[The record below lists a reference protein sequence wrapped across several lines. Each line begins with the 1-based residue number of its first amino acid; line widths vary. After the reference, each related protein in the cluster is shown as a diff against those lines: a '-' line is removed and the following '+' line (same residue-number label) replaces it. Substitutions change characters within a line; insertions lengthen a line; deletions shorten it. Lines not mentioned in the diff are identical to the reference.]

1 MATDPKF
8 DAIYE
13 QIASRAVAGNQS
25 KFDTSAFLAQYRN
38 NQQPG
43 AYKPTDVPKSGWSL
57 GQSLID
63 ILSASSSY
71 VAGVGKQ
78 AGEGVSAISRGD
90 ILGGAAR
97 LNPIG
102 LAVGGVTEG
111 VNQRRSWSDN
121 LKDLGVGEGPAS
133 GWGLAL
139 DIALDPLWLV
149 PGGAIAAGIKGT
161 TRGAVSA
168 AGATRAGVTYSK
180 EAFEEASK
188 RLTQARTVDGKT
200 VLPNTEQTVKALSP
214 MRATQA
220 DITADLF
227 PATGI
232 KGTTFSGTGARN
244 LYEGIRQGNIENYA
258 EWAALRRVDKAA
270 KAVRKDTKKGS
281 TTATEKFQNKFNIDP
296 RELLFGTA
304 AAATKAA
311 DEVLQGTSSA
321 AAKPELEADIP
332 NVAADAAQAVEEVV
346 ESKASTKLAKD
357 IEKDADAAKEAAE
370 NVIEASGASAVKSVN
385 AQAREVLDPYKQKF
399 LSARGMDAPAVSAES
414 LAKVTASPIAD
425 DIAEDYDKLI
435 SDPTNPEVIASFS
448 KLSEEVED
456 QFDFLTRDPDGP
468 QISVKFVDEDPY
480 QIDGKPSSKLF
491 MEDIVNNK
499 QLLVYRTQ
507 EGQTHPI
514 LSNDINDKFRAVHDF
529 FGHAA
534 SGRGVA
540 KDGEEAAWISHST
553 MFSELARKAMTTETR
568 GQNSWVNRYG
578 LDEAGKPVKYAEQKA
593 ALLPDAYTMLPAEYA
608 RVENQVVVTNGL
620 IARTASIIEDL
631 NDRVLDF
638 AGMVSSPLKGF
649 EYTQKDF
656 AAIRK
661 VRDQITDSQLV
672 KPGSPEHGSVIETL
686 TKIKERVSGGTRLN
700 RIAEDIQEM
709 ANSLSG
715 EAGLAFR
722 KVLNTPTD
730 ATDLLVAAAK
740 AEGRNLDL
748 PPAFKPIEWAPKAG
762 YSKPGF
768 SIKDIEKYFPNDPL
782 LNDAKNLELAMG
794 AAGATKVRAMKGETK
809 EQALARRQAL
819 IWEDFRVRNAD
830 LIPDVDGLQKAEWDA
845 TYSTAVSD
853 VFVNSKG
860 IPIGKG
866 KLPLGIPSSAIGSA
880 DGIPTVNLAKL
891 LSSIQST
898 IIREPIRATQGLGS
912 LDTVISSALAKKVN
926 VTRKIL
932 DEEGRPIK
940 LDELF
945 SEIPSD
951 QVLTYATST
960 VRGARFEVA
969 DINGAPI
976 PNLMSSIRAGEG
988 IPAGAQL
995 VAKND
1000 AAKEVLV
1007 KLRRLKSD
1015 IEIDRIPPVI
1025 KDWVSKKLDTAI
1037 ANTSKSSVRVS
1048 RSVDQMLPEEVAAL
1062 AQRLKDAVPS
1072 IKSFDDAK
1080 VFISNFDGAIAS
1092 LAKKPRKKI
1101 YVKKEE
1107 LLPYRGA
1114 RKAAVPRD
1122 EFSGMPIPGGKPFPL
1137 SVNDVD
1143 TSDQTIL
1150 AASGKQ
1156 FTGRAPARG
1165 AARDKMSRPYES
1177 QFAGGKEQLASVTNV
1192 AKAIDTISGAISS
1205 RELRASPEQASLLK
1219 EILGTLGR
1227 KIAPDASPQQVFDEF
1242 QKNSRILYED
1252 LIKGIESAA
1261 KKEAVIA
1268 AAPRAFS
1275 KSIEENIA
1283 IIEAIEKTDPGEL
1296 QRTVMQLTTDAVALV
1311 DEACRLNSTS
1321 AGSAPAQFLERVI
1334 TGL

>member
-13 QIASRAVAGNQS
+13 QIARRAATGNRN
-25 KFDTSAFLAQYRN
+25 KFDTSALLAQY
-38 NQQPG
+38 G
-43 AYKPTDVPKSGWSL
+43 SGTTTGFSGSTEVPKSGWSL

-90 ILGGAAR
+90 VLGGVAR

-102 LAVGGVTEG
+102 LAIGGVTEG

-121 LKDLGVGEGPAS
+121 LKDLGVEEGPAS

-149 PGGAIAAGIKGT
+149 PGGAIGAGIKGT
-161 TRGAVSA
+161 TRGAVAA
-168 AGATRAGVTYSK
+168 AGANRAGVTYSK
-180 EAFEEASK
+180 QAFEEASK
-188 RLTQARTVDGKT
+188 RLAEARPGIA
-200 VLPNTEQTVKALSP
+200 NTERAIKGLSP

-227 PATGI
+227 PVTGQSVS
-232 KGTTFSGTGARN
+232 TFSGTGVRN

-270 KAVRKDTKKGS
+270 KAVRKDTKKG
-281 TTATEKFQNKFNIDP
+281 TTSATEKFQSKFNIDP

-304 AAATKAA
+304 AAAVKVA
-311 DEVLQGTSSA
+311 DDVVQGVSTT
-321 AAKPELEADIP
+321 AAKPNLEADIP
-332 NVAADAAQAVEEVV
+332 NVAADAAQAVEEAVQ
-346 ESKASTKLAKD
+346 SKASTKLAKD
-357 IEKDADAAKEAAE
+357 IEKDADAAREAAE
-370 NVIEASGASAVKSVN
+370 NVIEASGATAIKSVN
-385 AQAREVLDPYKQKF
+385 SQAREALDPFKQTF
-399 LSARGMDAPAVSAES
+399 LKTRGMDAPAVSVES
-414 LAKVTASPIAD
+414 LAKVTASPLAD
-425 DIAEDYDKLI
+425 DIAETYDNLI
-435 SDPTNPEVIASFS
+435 SDPTNPEVIASYK

-456 QFDFLTRDPDGP
+456 QFYFMTKDPNGP
-468 QISVKFVDEDPY
+468 QINVKFVDEDPY

-499 QLLVYRTQ
+499 QLQIYKTAD
-507 EGQTHPI
+507 GQAHPI

-553 MFSELARKAMTTETR
+553 MFTELARKAMTTETR

-578 LDEAGKPVKYAEQKA
+578 LDETGKPVQYAEQKA
-593 ALLPDAYTMLPAEYA
+593 ALLPDAYTMLPTEYA

-631 NDRVLDF
+631 NDRVLDT
-638 AGMVSSPLKGF
+638 AGLVSSPLRGF

-656 AAIRK
+656 TAIRK
-661 VRDQITDSQLV
+661 VRDEITDAQLV
-672 KPGSPEHGSVIETL
+672 KPGSDDHKSVIDTL
-686 TKIKERVSGGTRLN
+686 TQMKERISGGTRLN
-700 RIAEDIQEM
+700 RIAEDLQEM

-730 ATDLLVAAAK
+730 ATDLLIAAAK

-748 PPAFKPIEWAPKAG
+748 PPAFKPTEWAPKAG
-762 YSKPGF
+762 YSKPDF
-768 SIKDIEKYFPNDPL
+768 SIEDIQKYFPNDPL

-794 AAGATKVRAMKGETK
+794 SSSAKAVRAMKGETK
-809 EQALARRQAL
+809 EQALARRQSL

-830 LIPDVDGLQKAEWDA
+830 LIPDVEGLQKAEWDSV
-845 TYSTAVSD
+845 YNNAVSD
-853 VFVNSKG
+853 VFVSSKG
-860 IPIGKG
+860 IPVGKG
-866 KLPLGIPSSAIGSA
+866 KLPLGIPASAIGSA

-898 IIREPIRATQGLGS
+898 IIREPIRATQGLGA
-912 LDTVISSALAKKVN
+912 LDTVITAALAKKIN

-932 DEEGRPIK
+932 DEEGKPIQ

-945 SEIPSD
+945 SEIPDD

-960 VRGARFEVA
+960 VKGARFDVA
-969 DINGAPI
+969 DVEGKPI
-976 PNLMSSIRAGEG
+976 PNFMSSIRAGEG

-995 VAKND
+995 IPAND
-1000 AAKEVLV
+1000 AAREVLV

-1015 IEIDRIPPVI
+1015 IQIDRIPPVV
-1025 KDWVSKKLDTAI
+1025 KDWVTKKLDTAI
-1037 ANTSKSSVRVS
+1037 LNTAKSPVRVS
-1048 RSVDQMLPEEVAAL
+1048 RAVDQMLPEEVAAL
-1062 AQRLKDAVPS
+1062 AQRLKDAVPA
-1072 IKSFDDAK
+1072 IKSFDDAR

-1122 EFSGMPIPGGKPFPL
+1122 PDSGMPIPGGKPFPL
-1137 SVNDVD
+1137 SVNDID

-1156 FTGRAPARG
+1156 YTGRTPARG
-1165 AARDKMSRPYES
+1165 AARDKMNRPYES
-1177 QFAGGKEQLASVTNV
+1177 QFAGGKEQLASVANV

-1205 RELRASPEQASLLK
+1205 RELQASPEQASLLK

-1227 KIAPDASPQQVFDEF
+1227 KVAPDASPQQVFDEF
-1242 QKNSRILYED
+1242 QKDSKMLYED
-1252 LIKGIESAA
+1252 LIRGIESAA

-1275 KSIEENIA
+1275 KSVEENIA

-1296 QRTVMQLTTDAVALV
+1296 QRTVMQLTTDAVGLV

-1321 AGSAPAQFLERVI
+1321 GGSAPAQFLERVI